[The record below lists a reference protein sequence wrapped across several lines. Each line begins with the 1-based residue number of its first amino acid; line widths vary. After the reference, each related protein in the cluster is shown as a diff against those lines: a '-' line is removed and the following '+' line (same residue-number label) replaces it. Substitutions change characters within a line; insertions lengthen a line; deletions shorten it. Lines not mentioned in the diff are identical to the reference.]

1 MDKVQIFDNPT
12 VITKRFEVSIPNQQG
27 RVTVIRKEVIRRTY
41 QMGCTDGLPDDFI
54 DRRVDYEIYREV
66 DLETR
71 KKAIEVVEA
80 SIHPKSNYIR
90 YP

>member
-1 MDKVQIFDNPT
+1 
-12 VITKRFEVSIPNQQG
+12 
-27 RVTVIRKEVIRRTY
+27 
-41 QMGCTDGLPDDFI
+41 MGCTDGLPDDFI